1 MRTPRPATVAWIIIA
16 TVVLAYAPMAFE
28 YTARLFGGGPEL
40 WDHTFSAAV
49 GSDHAL
55 GAGSIHHEQQGVYAE
70 YRWVLLTHTT
80 LGAVAIALAVFQLT
94 KRSRRRPRVHRIT
107 GRIQATLAVVAM
119 LGAMAYLVLVGP
131 RGTFDGP
138 AFHLQ
143 LWALAIG
150 TLGGTVL
157 GVLAARQGQIAMH
170 RVLMTYAFALLCTAP
185 FLRVLY
191 IVLGMAWP
199 DVTQEV
205 TNLAGGCIEAVWAP
219 MAAVLA
225 SRTFATSPRRDHLGA
240 LPGRALESSLLVA
253 AVVGGG
259 ALVVGYAASFDG
271 LDRVTLTALASWVL
285 GFVLTVVN
293 HRAATDAV
301 AAEEWRIHR
310 AAMLASAPVTVA
322 LWGAYGLAFTVEE
335 AFFGALLTGPAVAL
349 TAGLFL
355 VAWRRRRPARVAS
368 PATAGRA

>member
-1 MRTPRPATVAWIIIA
+1 MRTPRLATAAWIAIA
-16 TVVLAYAPMAFE
+16 TVVLVYAPMAFE

-49 GSDHAL
+49 GSEHAL
-55 GAGSIHHEQQGVYAE
+55 GAGSIHHEQQHVYTE

-80 LGAVAIALAVFQLT
+80 LGAVAIALAVFQLS
-94 KRSRRRPRVHRIT
+94 KRSRRRPGVHRIT
-107 GRIQATLAVVAM
+107 GRIQATLALVAM

-131 RGTFDGP
+131 RDTFDGP

-157 GVLAARQGQIAMH
+157 GVAAARRGQIAMH

-191 IVLGMAWP
+191 LVLGAAWP
-199 DVTQEV
+199 GVTQEV

-225 SRTFATSPRRDHLGA
+225 SRTFATSPRREHLRA
-240 LPGRALESSLLVA
+240 LPGRVLESSLVIAAMLGGAALVA
-253 AVVGGG
+253 
-259 ALVVGYAASFDG
+259 GYLAAFDG
-271 LDRVTLTALASWVL
+271 IDRVTVSALVAWVL
-285 GFVLTVVN
+285 GLALTAVN
-293 HRAATDAV
+293 HRAGDDAV
-301 AAEEWRIHR
+301 AREEWRIHR
-310 AAMLASAPVTVA
+310 AAILAGVPITVA
-322 LWGAYGLAFTVEE
+322 LWGAYGLAFTAEE
-335 AFFGALLTGPAVAL
+335 AFFGALLTGPAAAL
-349 TAGLFL
+349 TGGLFL
-355 VAWRRRRPARVAS
+355 VAWRRRRPARVGS
-368 PATAGRA
+368 PDLVPA